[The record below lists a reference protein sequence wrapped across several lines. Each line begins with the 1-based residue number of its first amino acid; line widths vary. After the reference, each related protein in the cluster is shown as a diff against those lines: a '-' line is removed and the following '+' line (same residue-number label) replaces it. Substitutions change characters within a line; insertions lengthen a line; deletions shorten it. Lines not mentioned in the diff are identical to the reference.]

1 MAKPGKRHLFDDP
14 KNIRRV
20 IHALYALCAVSVLAE
35 LVVHRHVVHPWEGLF
50 SFYSLYGFIGIV
62 VLVLV
67 SKELRKIVRREEDYY
82 DN

>member
-1 MAKPGKRHLFDDP
+1 MFGELHDGH
-14 KNIRRV
+14 RRELLG
-20 IHALYALCAVSVLAE
+20 HAPDAE

-82 DN
+82 DD

>member
-1 MAKPGKRHLFDDP
+1 M
-14 KNIRRV
+14 
-20 IHALYALCAVSVLAE
+20 LAE

-82 DN
+82 DD